1 MLIPNSIWDGEF
13 PESGTP
19 IHEPIL
25 LAEAAVDRHWIAAS
39 AEFNDPV
46 APSLPRFMTRP
57 AYAPGIAFLS
67 GLSSTSRTNAMTTA
81 APDSISQNCECG
93 MSSHS

>member
-1 MLIPNSIWDGEF
+1 MRYGSRFRVAIVKQTLRRQNLVVHVGCLTQVLIPNSIWDGEF

-46 APSLPRFMTRP
+46 APP
-57 AYAPGIAFLS
+57 FLAS
-67 GLSSTSRTNAMTTA
+67 
-81 APDSISQNCECG
+81 
-93 MSSHS
+93 